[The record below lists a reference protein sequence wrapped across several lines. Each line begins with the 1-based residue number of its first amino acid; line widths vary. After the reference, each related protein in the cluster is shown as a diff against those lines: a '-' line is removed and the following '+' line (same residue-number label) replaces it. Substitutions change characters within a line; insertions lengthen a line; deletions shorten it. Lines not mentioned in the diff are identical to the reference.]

1 MATAN
6 KGAKSKKTVAK
17 KKAVKEPAVKKAVA
31 KKPAVKK
38 AVAKKP
44 TAKKKVAK
52 PVVKKKATKVK
63 KKAVA
68 KSSPAASVTKE
79 LRASIAALK
88 QEMRDQKN
96 EFMAAAKRE
105 NVLARLEDQ
114 RDAAIAKFLDSWDK
128 KAMAALEKSLKPR
141 SKKKSRKK

>member
-1 MATAN
+1 MATAK
-6 KGAKSKKTVAK
+6 KGAKAKVTVAK
-17 KKAVKEPAVKKAVA
+17 KKVV

-38 AVAKKP
+38 AASKKPAAKKAVVKKP
-44 TAKKKVAK
+44 SVKKKVTK
-52 PVVKKKATKVK
+52 TVVKKKATTVK

-68 KSSPAASVTKE
+68 KSSPATSLTKG

-88 QEMRDQKN
+88 KEVRDLNN
-96 EFMAAAKRE
+96 EFKAAAKRE

-114 RDAAIAKFLDSWDK
+114 RDSAISKFLDIWDK

-141 SKKKSRKK
+141 SQKKSRKK